1 MIALPTSRSR
11 GDKRREPV
19 SSSTPETD
27 SQTRNHS
34 WTLLM
39 ILNLYRLVVAGSCV
53 TLAGLTL
60 LPEWWPNYLTR
71 LFYEVGVLY
80 LLLGALMIW
89 PLVRRRPP
97 LQLQLLGGVLLDVAA
112 MVVLIYASGGVDGG
126 VALLLMISIIG
137 ASLISEGRMALFFAA
152 LGTLAI
158 LIQEVYVHWNVF
170 SGDGNFPVAG
180 LMGMALFAV
189 ALLAHVLGRRS
200 RLNEALA
207 AQRGL
212 DLANMAQLTDFVIQ
226 QMDTGVMVL
235 DAEGRIRLMNRSAR
249 HLLQVEG
256 RPRELRACSHE
267 LARAVRQWVRND
279 PGARRRHLINAADHP
294 LLVQYR
300 RIGSG
305 LDQSALIF
313 MDDAAATAEQ
323 AQQLKLV
330 AWGRLTASLAHEV
343 RNPLGAIGHAAA
355 LLSESGGLQADDKRL
370 VGIVQEHTGR
380 INRLIE
386 NVMQLGKRD
395 RHEPHKLTLNQYLP
409 RFLKSFNDTLGERR
423 ANIQV
428 ISGRDTVEAW
438 CDPNHLQQI
447 LTNLCQNAVRHAGS
461 GGEPRVR
468 IAFGRMQ
475 DDLAYVDVIDN
486 GPGVPPDRRRNLF
499 RPFFTTQK
507 EGTGLGLYL
516 SRELAQANQ
525 GDLQYREPAHGGAC
539 FRLTLKGSQPDDGT
553 VSSHQPRER
562 ADRDGKRSRQAA
574 AKTTPRPIS
583 ARNRPS
589 ESAIGKE
596 AAERPMPPSELG
608 KAGS

>member
-1 MIALPTSRSR
+1 MTARPVAKPAARKASPAITEIVETDAESRSR
-11 GDKRREPV
+11 
-19 SSSTPETD
+19 
-27 SQTRNHS
+27 NYS
-34 WTLLM
+34 WRLLM
-39 ILNLYRLVVAGSCV
+39 VLNLYRLIVAGACV
-53 TLAGLTL
+53 FLAGLSL
-60 LPEWWPNYLTR
+60 LPDWWPNYLAR

-80 LLLGALMIW
+80 LLLGTLIIW
-89 PLVRRRPP
+89 PLVRRKPS
-97 LQLQLLGGVLLDVAA
+97 LSLQLLAGVLLDVAA

-137 ASLISEGRMALFFAA
+137 ASLISEGRMALFFASI
-152 LGTLAI
+152 GTLAI
-158 LIQEVYVHWNVF
+158 LVQEVYVHWNVF

-189 ALLAHVLGRRS
+189 AALAHVLGRRS

-212 DLANMAQLTDFVIQ
+212 DLANMAQLTDYVIQ
-226 QMDTGVMVL
+226 QMDTGIVVL
-235 DAEGRIRLMNRSAR
+235 DIEGRVRLINRAAR
-249 HLLQVEG
+249 HLLQIEG
-256 RPRELRACSHE
+256 RPRELRACSTE
-267 LARAVRQWVRND
+267 LARAVRQWVRQD
-279 PGARRRHLINAADHP
+279 PGARRRHLINAAQHP

-355 LLSESGGLQADDKRL
+355 LLAESTDLATDDKRL
-370 VGIVQEHTGR
+370 VSIVQEHTGR

-395 RHEPHKLTLNQYLP
+395 RHEPQKLTLNQFLP
-409 RFLKSFNDTLGERR
+409 RFLRSFNESQGVNK
-423 ANIQV
+423 APIQI
-428 ISGRDTVEAW
+428 ISGRDTTLAW
-438 CDPNHLQQI
+438 CDPSHLQQI

-461 GGEPRVR
+461 GGEPRIR
-468 IAFGRMQ
+468 IAFGRLQ
-475 DDLAYVDVIDN
+475 DEQVYVDVLDN
-486 GPGVPPDRRRNLF
+486 GPGVSPDRRKSLF
-499 RPFFTTQK
+499 RPFFTTQP

-539 FRLTLKGSQPDDGT
+539 FRVTLKASQEESLP
-553 VSSHQPRER
+553 
-562 ADRDGKRSRQAA
+562 RQARGEDRRKA
-574 AKTTPRPIS
+574 PAPVSKQPVAGKTTKTEPV
-583 ARNRPS
+583 A
-589 ESAIGKE
+589 ESAKPADPGSKE
-596 AAERPMPPSELG
+596 AG
-608 KAGS
+608 KAGT